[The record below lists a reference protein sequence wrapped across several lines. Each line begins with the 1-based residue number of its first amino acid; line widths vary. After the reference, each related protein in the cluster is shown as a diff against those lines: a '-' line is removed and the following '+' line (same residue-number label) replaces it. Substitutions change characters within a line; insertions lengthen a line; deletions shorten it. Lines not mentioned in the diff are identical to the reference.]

1 LTWKERRSVIARA
14 TKKLPDSFFDL
25 INTSDRPVLV
35 DFWAEWCGPCRGVSP
50 SIERLARE
58 FSGKL
63 LTVKVNVDK
72 RPNIAET
79 FQVQS
84 IPTIVL
90 FWKGEQKMR
99 LTGAYPY
106 DALRSALVESW
117 PKDAGEAIS

>member
-1 LTWKERRSVIARA
+1 MIARA
-14 TKKLPDSFFDL
+14 AKKLPDSFFDL

-35 DFWAEWCGPCRGVSP
+35 DFWAEWCGPCRVVSP
-50 SIERLARE
+50 SIERLAHE